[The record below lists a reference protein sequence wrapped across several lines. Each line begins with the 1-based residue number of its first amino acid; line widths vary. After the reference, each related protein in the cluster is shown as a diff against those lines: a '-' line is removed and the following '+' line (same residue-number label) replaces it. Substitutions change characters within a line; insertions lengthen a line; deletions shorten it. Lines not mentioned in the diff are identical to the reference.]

1 MTSLSQSLRLAMSAI
16 HTLMANPDHP
26 ENYRAY
32 GLLLRDGRALIAA
45 EYVGDVFCWKFPG
58 GGVEA
63 HETDR
68 AALVR
73 EFQEETGLHITVGS
87 LLSAPGTLLSPWSG
101 VNYTPVY
108 YAVSGE
114 GEIVT
119 PPHEPVEMSFKHPR
133 EAIMSGL
140 MAAPEMAVL
149 EALLKL
155 SS

>member
-1 MTSLSQSLRLAMSAI
+1 MTS
-16 HTLMANPDHP
+16 PDHP
-26 ENYRAY
+26 ENFRVY
-32 GLLLRDGRALIAA
+32 GLLMRDGRVLISA
-45 EYVGDVFCWKFPG
+45 EYVANVFCWKFPG
-58 GGVEA
+58 GGVKP

-73 EFQEETGLHITVGS
+73 EFAEETGLHVTVGD
-87 LLSAPGTLLSPWSG
+87 LLSAPGTLLSPWSR
-101 VNYTPVY
+101 VNYTPIY
-108 YAVSGE
+108 YAVSGQ

-149 EALLKL
+149 EALLKP
-155 SS
+155 SSG